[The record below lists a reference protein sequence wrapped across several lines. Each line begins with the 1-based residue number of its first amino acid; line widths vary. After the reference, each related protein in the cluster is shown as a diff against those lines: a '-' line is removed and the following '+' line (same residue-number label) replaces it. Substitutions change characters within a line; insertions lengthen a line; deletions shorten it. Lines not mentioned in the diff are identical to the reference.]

1 MSKSARMQ
9 VFLCPSELDKM
20 NFGGPIHC
28 KETLPHVIIRFW
40 IHHAC
45 KYLVSYPATTVEG
58 TSGSSIPRHFGNTNK
73 KRREEKVERYILGK

>member
-1 MSKSARMQ
+1 
-9 VFLCPSELDKM
+9 M
-20 NFGGPIHC
+20 NFGGPTHC
-28 KETLPHVIIRFW
+28 KETLPHVSHVIIRFW

-73 KRREEKVERYILGK
+73 KRREEKRREGREIYTWKIKFGEEKGDP